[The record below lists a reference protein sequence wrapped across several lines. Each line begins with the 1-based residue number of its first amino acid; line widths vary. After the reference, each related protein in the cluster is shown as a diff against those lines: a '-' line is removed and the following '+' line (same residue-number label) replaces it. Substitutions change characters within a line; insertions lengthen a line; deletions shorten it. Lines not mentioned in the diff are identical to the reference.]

1 MQLFGR
7 IHLDYW
13 AFPNTDETLFPL
25 EGGNPQDRFGFR
37 RLRLGVKGNI
47 NDNMF
52 YKYEG
57 EFADGVE
64 PSYRDAYIVFSEL
77 PILNTL
83 IIGNQKRPYGL
94 DHLNSSRYNVF
105 MERPFVVEAF
115 NQDSRRLGIC
125 SYGVSENLKRNW
137 RFGVFEEELTQ
148 TNSGYIGDH
157 YQLELAGRLAATPW
171 YDESSGGRGYVHFGM
186 SGSVGVPDGRDGS
199 TNNQADYR
207 TRPESRTTNRW
218 LDTDAISGANGN
230 YLLGLET
237 VLNVGPVQVVG
248 EYMRVNVD
256 RRDLVG
262 EDVAFDGVYVQAS
275 YFLTGEHMPWDR
287 KRGTLARVKPFEN
300 FFMVR
305 DCDHNVQRGLG
316 AWQIAARYS
325 HADLTDFDVIGGEGD
340 SFTFGMNWYWNPY
353 ARMQFNYI
361 YGDIDRE
368 PTGFGNY
375 NVFGVRFMVD
385 F

>member
-1 MQLFGR
+1 
-7 IHLDYW
+7 
-13 AFPNTDETLFPL
+13 
-25 EGGNPQDRFGFR
+25 
-37 RLRLGVKGNI
+37 
-47 NDNMF
+47 
-52 YKYEG
+52 
-57 EFADGVE
+57 
-64 PSYRDAYIVFSEL
+64 
-77 PILNTL
+77 
-83 IIGNQKRPYGL
+83 
-94 DHLNSSRYNVF
+94 
-105 MERPFVVEAF
+105 
-115 NQDSRRLGIC
+115 
-125 SYGVSENLKRNW
+125 
-137 RFGVFEEELTQ
+137 
-148 TNSGYIGDH
+148 
-157 YQLELAGRLAATPW
+157 
-171 YDESSGGRGYVHFGM
+171 
-186 SGSVGVPDGRDGS
+186 
-199 TNNQADYR
+199 
-207 TRPESRTTNRW
+207 
-218 LDTDAISGANGN
+218 
-230 YLLGLET
+230 
-237 VLNVGPVQVVG
+237 
-248 EYMRVNVD
+248 VD